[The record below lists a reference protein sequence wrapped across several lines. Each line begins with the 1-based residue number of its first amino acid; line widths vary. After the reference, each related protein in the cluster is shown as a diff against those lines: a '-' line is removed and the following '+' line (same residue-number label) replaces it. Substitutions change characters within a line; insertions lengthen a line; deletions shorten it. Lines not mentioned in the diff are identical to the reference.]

1 MKDKVIEVLNEV
13 RPGLQ
18 ADGGDVELIE
28 VTDDGIVRVKLTGA
42 CAGCP
47 LSTLT
52 LRMAIEKK
60 LKERIPEVKE
70 VEQVF

>member
-1 MKDKVIEVLNEV
+1 MKDKVEKVLDEV

-18 ADGGDVELIE
+18 ADGGDVELVDVSE
-28 VTDDGIVRVKLTGA
+28 DGIVKVRLTGA

-47 LSTLT
+47 MSTLT
-52 LRMAIEKK
+52 LKMAIEKK
-60 LKERIPEVKE
+60 LKEKIPEVKA